1 MLYPAF
7 FCRECGRD
15 LTEEM
20 EKTKE
25 NNPTCEKCKSIK
37 LSDDQFKGIMG
48 QSDLWRRK

>member
-15 LTEEM
+15 LTEEI
-20 EKTKE
+20 ENTKDS
-25 NNPTCEKCKSIK
+25 NSTCEKCKTIK
-37 LSDDQFKGIMG
+37 ESYDQFKGIMG